1 MWVFEALRLVEAGL
15 GAVSYVLADLTSM
28 KAVLAKLS
36 GGLGSVES
44 SFVPPSS

>member
-1 MWVFEALRLVEAGL
+1 MFEVLRLVEGGL

-28 KAVLAKLS
+28 KAVLVRLS
-36 GGLGSVES
+36 GGLGRVEG